1 MEIAQVLFRDEE
13 NNLCAGIRLD
23 DGRVICGCC
32 GGILE
37 PEEITIVKVFHDWED
52 ISDAIADLD
61 DGWENMTDDDIARYE

>member
-23 DGRVICGCC
+23 DGRVLCGCC

-37 PEEITIVKVFHDWED
+37 PEDFTVVKVFNDWED
-52 ISDAIADLD
+52 ISNAIAGLD
-61 DGWENMTDDDIARYE
+61 DGWENINTETETER

>member
-1 MEIAQVLFRDEE
+1 MEIAQVIFIDEWGKA
-13 NNLCAGIRLD
+13 CSGIRLD

-52 ISDAIADLD
+52 ISNAIAGLD
-61 DGWENMTDDDIARYE
+61 DGWENMSDDDIAHYE

>member
-23 DGRVICGCC
+23 DGRVLCGCC

-37 PEEITIVKVFHDWED
+37 PGELSIVKVFKDWEN
-52 ISDAIADLD
+52 ISDAIAGLDNWKDL
-61 DGWENMTDDDIARYE
+61 TDDDITHYE

>member
-23 DGRVICGCC
+23 DGRVLCGCC

-37 PEEITIVKVFHDWED
+37 PEDFTVVKVFNDWED
-52 ISDAIADLD
+52 ISNAIVELD
-61 DGWENMTDDDIARYE
+61 NLEDIE